1 MHADRV
7 LGAAG
12 IAMTYGL
19 VWLMT
24 IIGQKNA
31 LTFGS
36 VLGDLLYAIARR
48 MRAKVRHNLGLAFGD
63 SISQTDADAVARD
76 VLRNFGRNWAELF
89 FVGGPRRG
97 DALESI
103 AIEGRE
109 HLEQALARGRGVIAV
124 SAHLG
129 NYPLVG
135 TRLARE
141 GYHFVM
147 VVRDL
152 PTGYGSIIY
161 RKSRGLI
168 CLPSLATTPERQ
180 FFKEALRLLRD
191 NGILGLIADENK
203 RRGGIFVDFFGRP
216 ASTAPGPAALALR
229 TGASLV
235 PMFIVRNPD
244 QTTQRLIIDQE
255 IAWTRSNDDE
265 QDMRAITAQY
275 TQAIERHI
283 RQNLA
288 QWMWTNWRWRTQ
300 PAGQLPEAK
309 LRKKKRMQ
317 SLKRWLQGRGQR

>member
-1 MHADRV
+1 
-7 LGAAG
+7 
-12 IAMTYGL
+12 
-19 VWLMT
+19 
-24 IIGQKNA
+24 
-31 LTFGS
+31 
-36 VLGDLLYAIARR
+36 
-48 MRAKVRHNLGLAFGD
+48 
-63 SISQTDADAVARD
+63 

-89 FVGGPRRG
+89 FVGGPRRN
-97 DALESI
+97 DALEGI

-109 HLEQALARGRGVIAV
+109 HLERALARGRGVIAV

-141 GYHFVM
+141 GHPFKM
-147 VVRDL
+147 AVRDL

-161 RKSRGLI
+161 GKARELI

-191 NGILGLIADENK
+191 NGILCLIADENK

-229 TGASLV
+229 TGAALV
-235 PMFIVRNPD
+235 PMFIVRTPD
-244 QTTQRLIIDQE
+244 HATQRLIIEQE
-255 IAWTRSNDDE
+255 IPWARSGDDG
-265 QDMRAITAQY
+265 QDMRAITARY

-283 RQNLA
+283 RQNLT

-300 PAGQLPEAK
+300 PSGQLPDAK
-309 LRKKKRMQ
+309 LRKKKPLQ
-317 SLKRWLQGRGQR
+317 LLKRWLRGRSGPS